1 MAFIGLFYLPN
12 QLRPGIQFT
21 TFTDGNGHLHETI
34 RDNAGKL
41 YVFKLKHTLDLV
53 LPCYNPA
60 EGWARSVISHIAA
73 LQQLLPDTILF
84 IYLVNDGSTQGV
96 KPEDIELLKNT
107 FANFTYLRCPRNR
120 GKGYALRLGA
130 QASQHA
136 FCIFTDIDFPYC
148 PESLVQVYHALQKQK
163 ADIAVGVRKQAYYD
177 DVPGI
182 RTSISKLLRFFN
194 KRILRLPVSD
204 TQCGLK
210 GFNQL
215 GRQLFLS
222 TKTDRYLFDLEFML
236 LASRS
241 PGLQLVPVQVNLR
254 QGIQFRK
261 MGLGLL
267 LAEGKSLLHILSR

>member
-1 MAFIGLFYLPN
+1 M
-12 QLRPGIQFT
+12 
-21 TFTDGNGHLHETI
+21 
-34 RDNAGKL
+34 
-41 YVFKLKHTLDLV
+41 
-53 LPCYNPA
+53 PCYNPA
-60 EGWARSVISHIAA
+60 EGWATSVISHVAA
-73 LQQLLPDTILF
+73 LQQLLPDTVLF

-96 KPEDIELLKNT
+96 KPEDIDLLTST
-107 FANFTYLRCPRNR
+107 FSNFTYLRYARNR

-130 QASQHA
+130 QASQHPC
-136 FCIFTDIDFPYC
+136 CIYTDIDFPYC
-148 PESLVQVYHALQKQK
+148 PESLVQVYRTLLEQK

-177 DVPGI
+177 DVPDI

-215 GRQLFLS
+215 GRGLFLS
-222 TKTDRYLFDLEFML
+222 TKTDRYLFDLEFLL

-241 PGLQLVPVQVNLR
+241 PDLQLIPVQVNLR
-254 QGIQFRK
+254 PGIQFRK

-267 LAEGKSLLHILSR
+267 LAEGKSLLHILFR